1 MSTSLL
7 YHAFGIVGY
16 HYRSQQ
22 FHGGKVTFH
31 IEQPRERLGCPQCG
45 CEDVWIRGHEERTFR
60 TVPIGAKPTFVT
72 LDVARVWCPVCDRV
86 RQVKI
91 GFADPKK
98 RYTRSFERYALD
110 LSRHMTIAD
119 VAEHLQVS
127 WDTIKDIQAKNLQRR
142 FGKPKLHK
150 LREIAIDEIAV
161 GKGHHY
167 VTVVL
172 NLRSGA
178 VVFVGDGK
186 GTEALENFW
195 KRLRRAR
202 AQVVAVATD
211 MSKAYIRAV
220 RDNLPKAV
228 HVFDHFHVVKLFNEK
243 LTTLRRQLYQQASTD
258 AERKILKGT
267 RWLLLKNPE
276 NLDEERNELERLEAA
291 LQLNKSLSIAYYL
304 KEDLRQIWSQPD
316 KRTAR
321 RVLRDWL
328 ARARASKIRIL
339 VQFAATLEE
348 HQEGVLNYY
357 EYRIST
363 GPLEGTNNKIQLM
376 KRQAYGFRDQAFFK
390 LKILGIHE
398 TKHALVG

>member
-16 HYRSQQ
+16 HYRSQHFQ
-22 FHGGKVTFH
+22 EGKVIFR
-31 IEQPRERLGCPQCG
+31 IDQPRDRLRCSQCG
-45 CEDVWIRGHEERTFR
+45 GDDVWVRGSEERTFR
-60 TVPIGAKPTFVT
+60 TVPIGPKPAFVT
-72 LDVARVWCPVCDRV
+72 LNVARVWCPDCDCV

-98 RYTRSFERYALD
+98 RYTRSFERYALE
-110 LSRHMTIAD
+110 LSRHMTIQD

-127 WDTIKDIQAKNLQRR
+127 WDTIKDIQARNLQRR

-150 LREIAIDEIAV
+150 LREIAIDEIAI
-161 GKGHHY
+161 GKGHRY

-186 GTEALENFW
+186 GVEALASFW

-202 AQVVAVATD
+202 AQVRAVATD
-211 MSKAYIRAV
+211 MSAAYIRAV
-220 RDNLPKAV
+220 RDHLSQAV

-243 LTTLRRQLYQQASTD
+243 LSALRRELYHQASSEQ
-258 AERKILKGT
+258 ARQVLKGT

-276 NLDEERNELERLEAA
+276 NLDAGRDEVQRLEEA
-291 LQLNKSLSIAYYL
+291 LRLNRPLALAYYL
-304 KEDLRQIWSQPD
+304 KEDLRQIWSQPN

-328 ARARASKIRIL
+328 ARARASGLRIL

-348 HQEGVLNYY
+348 HQEGILNYY
-357 EYRIST
+357 HYRILT

-398 TKHALVG
+398 TRRALVG

>member
-22 FHGGKVTFH
+22 FQEGTVTFR
-31 IEQPRERLGCPQCG
+31 IEQPRERLRCSQCG
-45 CEDVWIRGHEERTFR
+45 CEDVWSRGHEERTFR
-60 TVPIGAKPTFVT
+60 TVPIGLKPAFVT
-72 LDVARVWCPVCDRV
+72 LDVARVWCPSCDIV

-91 GFADPKK
+91 AFADPKK
-98 RYTRSFERYALD
+98 RYTRSFERYALE
-110 LSRHMTIAD
+110 LSRHMTIKD

-127 WDTIKDIQAKNLQRR
+127 WDTIKDIQSSNLQRR
-142 FGKPKLHK
+142 FGKPKLHN
-150 LREIAIDEIAV
+150 LQEIAIDEIAV
-161 GKGHHY
+161 AKGHRY

-186 GTEALENFW
+186 GVDALKPFW

-202 AQVVAVATD
+202 AKIKAVATD
-211 MSKAYIRAV
+211 MSAAYIRAV
-220 RDNLPKAV
+220 RDNLPRAV

-243 LTTLRRQLYQQASTD
+243 LSALRRELYHQASSKG
-258 AERKILKGT
+258 ERDILKGT

-276 NLDEERNELERLEAA
+276 NLDEERDERQRLAEA
-291 LQLNKSLSIAYYL
+291 LNLNKPLATAYYL
-304 KEDLRQIWSQPD
+304 KEDLRQIWSQPN

-321 RVLRDWL
+321 RVLRDWM
-328 ARARASKIRIL
+328 ARARASGIRIL

-348 HQEGVLNYY
+348 HQEGILNYY
-357 EYRIST
+357 HYRIST
-363 GPLEGTNNKIQLM
+363 GPLEGTNNKIKTM
-376 KRQAYGFRDQAFFK
+376 KRQAYGFRDHEFFK